1 MIGVNKSDFCTM
13 LSFEFAKAYNA
24 DPDVQHIIA
33 IFGTEEE
40 IREQVEYHEKANE
53 AKRKERLNNEKG

>member
-1 MIGVNKSDFCTM
+1 MNREDLCTL

-40 IREQVEYHEKANE
+40 IQEQVEYHEKANE
-53 AKRKERLNNEKG
+53 AKRKEKVNNEKR